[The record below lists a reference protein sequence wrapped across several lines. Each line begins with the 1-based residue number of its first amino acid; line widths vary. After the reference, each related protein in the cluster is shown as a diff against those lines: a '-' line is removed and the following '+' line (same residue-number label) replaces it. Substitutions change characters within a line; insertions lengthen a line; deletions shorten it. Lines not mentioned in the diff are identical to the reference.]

1 MSQAVVTLTAGPVPT
16 DVVVTVGRRSQQ
28 VSLKGGEQQRVVFRL
43 GPGFPYQATW
53 PVWTASVSSSRGFVP
68 IFHDASSTDTR
79 YLGVRV
85 DPMLI
90 E

>member
-1 MSQAVVTLTAGPVPT
+1 M
-16 DVVVTVGRRSQQ
+16 TVGRRTQQ
-28 VSLKGGEQQRVVFRL
+28 VSLKAGERQRVFFRL
-43 GPGFPYQATW
+43 DPGFPYQATW

-68 IFHDASSTDTR
+68 IFHEPGPTDAR

>member
-1 MSQAVVTLTAGPVPT
+1 MTAKGREQ
-16 DVVVTVGRRSQQ
+16 TVKS
-28 VSLKGGEQQRVVFRL
+28 
-43 GPGFPYQATW
+43 ACCIC
-53 PVWTASVSSSRGFVP
+53 RGFVP